1 MARGLEGR
9 KTFLPSRTTMLLTGL
24 TIGILFAPRTGRG
37 TRALIVQ
44 KYRHWINQISRGLD
58 TIAKKVRYES
68 NRIQG
73 VAHEMKET
81 LLQKEDEGKDEA
93 LPQRVKSELGRFFNV
108 SDLDITNRE
117 GVITLRGG
125 VPNEQER
132 QNMIDMAKKIK
143 GVREVVNMLY

>member
-1 MARGLEGR
+1 M
-9 KTFLPSRTTMLLTGL
+9 KSPSLHGERDQEAAQKEEDQRIRVGS
-24 TIGILFAPRTGRG
+24 
-37 TRALIVQ
+37 RALL
-44 KYRHWINQISRGLD
+44 YRARPQER
-58 TIAKKVRYES
+58 
-68 NRIQG
+68 
-73 VAHEMKET
+73 
-81 LLQKEDEGKDEA
+81 KEDEGKDEA